1 MNYKQFFLLL
11 LLLVSVNTFAQRPY
25 TLHYVAKGGFTQEKL
40 FNLDMSVLYKT
51 KRNTTFSTG
60 FDFYS
65 SRPKPDPTLP
75 HYNPNPST
83 NLYLALYFNI
93 GKVIPTKNPRL
104 FFHLQTGPSYTALF
118 DDGGSDVYSFSLNTK
133 GYLPIGLH
141 SSAAVVYQPFKFMQ
155 VEAGINSNIAAV
167 KSYGGLYLGIRF
179 GGGKKLK

>member
-1 MNYKQFFLLL
+1 MNYKKVFLLIL
-11 LLLVSVNTFAQRPY
+11 LFASVNGFSQRPY
-25 TLHYVAKGGFTQEKL
+25 TLHFVAKGGVTQAKL

-51 KRNTTFSTG
+51 KKNTTFSTG

-65 SRPKPDPTLP
+65 SRPKADPSLP

-83 NLYLALYFNI
+83 DLYLALYFNI
-93 GKVIPTKNPRL
+93 GKVISTKNPNL
-104 FFHLQTGPSYTALF
+104 FFHLQTGPSFTSRPEENDYYGL
-118 DDGGSDVYSFSLNTK
+118 SISLNNK
-133 GYLPIGLH
+133 GLFPLGLH

-155 VEAGINSNIAAV
+155 VEAGINSNISAV